1 MRIDGHGRPRGRPC
15 CIDALSPLLYNIPMR
30 TLSEPMHA
38 PVEVVRWNGT
48 DFLQETDSLAVEEP
62 MEIRVNDISLAV
74 TMRTPGSDEAL
85 AAGFL
90 VTEGIVRTREE
101 IYDIT
106 RCADPANPTLRNI
119 VTVYLPSEL
128 LPTDRPTGRQRY
140 ANSSC
145 GLCGKAT
152 LEEVR
157 RMALPIENAPQLSCE
172 VILSLP
178 EQMRRAQ
185 RVFERTGGLHACGL
199 FDSKGHLYFVEE
211 DVGRHNAVDKLVG
224 RALLEGPW
232 PLDGMVM
239 MVSGRAGLEIVQ
251 KALVARIAAICSV
264 SAPSSLA
271 VALAREANM
280 VLVGFVRGET
290 MNVYAGTQ
298 SIVGGGPVTSEP
310 LV

>member
-1 MRIDGHGRPRGRPC
+1 MH
-15 CIDALSPLLYNIPMR
+15 

-48 DFLQETDSLAVEEP
+48 EYHSDTDSLVVEEP
-62 MEIRVNDISLAV
+62 MEIRVNDLNLAV

-106 RCADPANPTLRNI
+106 RCADPTNPELRNI
-119 VTVYLPSEL
+119 VTVYLPPEL
-128 LPTDRPTGRQRY
+128 LPIDRPTGRQRY

-157 RMALPIENAPQLSCE
+157 RIALPIEKAPRLSRG
-172 VILSLP
+172 VVLSLP
-178 EQMRRAQ
+178 ERMRRAQ

-199 FDSKGHLYFVEE
+199 FDAKGNLYFVEE

-239 MVSGRAGLEIVQ
+239 MVSGRAGFEIVQ
-251 KALVARIAAICSV
+251 KALMARIAVVCSV

-280 VLVGFVRGET
+280 VLVGFVRGKT
-290 MNVYAGTQ
+290 MNVYASAQ
-298 SIVGGGPVTSEP
+298 NIVDGGPVTIEP

>member
-1 MRIDGHGRPRGRPC
+1 MHV
-15 CIDALSPLLYNIPMR
+15 
-30 TLSEPMHA
+30 LSEPMHA
-38 PVEVVRWNGT
+38 PVEVVRWNGM
-48 DFLQETDSLAVEEP
+48 DFHQNTDSIVVEEP
-62 MEIRVNDISLAV
+62 MEIRVNDLSLAV

-90 VTEGIVRTREE
+90 VTEGIIHTREE

-106 RCADPANPTLRNI
+106 RCADPSTPELRNI
-119 VTVYLPSEL
+119 VTVYLPPEL
-128 LPTDRPTGRQRY
+128 LPFDRPTGRQRY

-157 RMALPIENAPQLSCE
+157 RMALPIEQAPRLSRE

-178 EQMRRAQ
+178 KQMRQAQ
-185 RVFERTGGLHACGL
+185 QIFERTGGLHACGL
-199 FDSKGHLYFVEE
+199 FDANGNLYFVEE

-232 PLDGMVM
+232 PLNGMVM
-239 MVSGRAGLEIVQ
+239 MVSGRAGFEIVQ
-251 KALVARIAAICSV
+251 KALVARIGTVCSV

-290 MNVYAGTQ
+290 MNVYAGAQ
-298 SIVGGGPVTSEP
+298 NIVNGSFVSNEP